1 MPIVLGGRGKSL
13 GFSDC
18 WHEWHGCIS
27 WECLYKYKP
36 VAEEK
41 RNVRFAVCGNRN
53 VIHEKLCGKFLYD
66 TANFTPLWMSVS
78 VKCRLGASMLN
89 MLALAK
95 LSSSEVVHSHCKA
108 KCHVGF
114 PDPPLCQGQR
124 LQASFG
130 PTNTCSKHY
139 TLEHWNWNCDDI
151 IMRTLQ
157 KKSAL
162 QWNTLHVLGT
172 IMGYFL
178 WGISVINVKHF
189 LFNFPL
195 MECIA

>member
-1 MPIVLGGRGKSL
+1 MTRLLGGRGKSL
-13 GFSDC
+13 GFSNC
-18 WHEWHGCIS
+18 WYGIS

-36 VAEEK
+36 VTEEK
-41 RNVRFAVCGNRN
+41 RNVRFAVCGYRN

-66 TANFTPLWMSVS
+66 TANFIPLWMSVS
-78 VKCRLGASMLN
+78 VKCRLGASMLS

-124 LQASFG
+124 LQVSSG
-130 PTNTCSKHY
+130 PTIACSKHY

-162 QWNTLHVLGT
+162 QWNTLHILGT
-172 IMGYFL
+172 IMGKS
-178 WGISVINVKHF
+178 WGILVVGYFSNTFIVY
-189 LFNFPL
+189 
-195 MECIA
+195 

>member
-18 WHEWHGCIS
+18 WHEWHECIS

-36 VAEEK
+36 VTEEK
-41 RNVRFAVCGNRN
+41 RNVRLQPVTEEKRKVHFAVCGYRN
-53 VIHEKLCGKFLYD
+53 VVQEKLCGKFLHD
-66 TANFTPLWMSVS
+66 TADFTPFWKSAS
-78 VKCRLGASMLN
+78 VKCRLGASMLS

-114 PDPPLCQGQR
+114 PDPPLCQGRR
-124 LQASFG
+124 LQVSSG

-157 KKSAL
+157 KK
-162 QWNTLHVLGT
+162 VLSSEIPYTSLG
-172 IMGYFL
+172 L
-178 WGISVINVKHF
+178 
-189 LFNFPL
+189 
-195 MECIA
+195 